1 MSLFKL
7 YDPEHFEQLK
17 MMGSDYFL
25 QKPIEFLRVIAPS
38 DMYIEN
44 QKEWLE
50 VRKGENILIG
60 ESENEILVLS
70 NDELKRDY
78 IFLRESK

>member
-7 YDPEHFEQLK
+7 YDPEHFAQLK

-44 QKEWLE
+44 QNEWLE

-70 NDELKRDY
+70 NDELKRDF